1 MIQDAVIRNLQIM
14 AESSQRISA
23 ERQNRHPE
31 IEWFVIAGFR
41 NVLVHDYLGVDLEKV
56 WNIIVADL
64 PGLKHAVKV
73 MMDEMG

>member
-1 MIQDAVIRNLQIM
+1 
-14 AESSQRISA
+14 
-23 ERQNRHPE
+23 
-31 IEWFVIAGFR
+31 
-41 NVLVHDYLGVDLEKV
+41 VHDYLGVDLEKV